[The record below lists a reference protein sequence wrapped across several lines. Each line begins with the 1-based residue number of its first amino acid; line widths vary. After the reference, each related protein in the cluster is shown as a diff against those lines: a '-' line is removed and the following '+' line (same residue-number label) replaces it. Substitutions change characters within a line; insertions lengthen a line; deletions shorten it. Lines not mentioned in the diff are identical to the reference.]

1 VLLNSCIF
9 VCGGEEAP
17 SQCSALVRGAWP
29 LLFLPTITFSF
40 SLPGA
45 AVGVPLSEDEARVCM
60 VYDLYPT
67 LTPLAVAYARARGQI
82 RDFVI

>member
-1 VLLNSCIF
+1 
-9 VCGGEEAP
+9 
-17 SQCSALVRGAWP
+17 LVRGAWP

>member
-1 VLLNSCIF
+1 MH
-9 VCGGEEAP
+9 GGEGVP
-17 SQCSALVRGAWP
+17 SQCLTLGVGGAWP
-29 LLFLPTITFSF
+29 LLFLPTIAGPSFSF

-67 LTPLAVAYARARGQI
+67 LTPLATAYARARGQSDNI
-82 RDFVI
+82 N